1 MSEPVNRYEFLRSLW
16 RGGLLL
22 GLAGLSTAAIQGTKD
37 PSECIDTGYCAACR
51 IQRACTLPEKRSV
64 KDDDE
69 TKTRP
74 A

>member
-1 MSEPVNRYEFLRSLW
+1 MSEPVNRYEFLRSLG

-22 GLAGLSTAAIQGTKD
+22 GLAGLGAGALHGTKD
-37 PSECIDTGYCAACR
+37 PSECIDTGNCTACR